1 MDRLWYIHIME
12 YYAVVKRNE
21 LAFLGS
27 LAVKN
32 PVLSLL
38 WLMFSPWPGN
48 LCMPW
53 AWPKKKKNVLL
64 RHMSLDICQNGVNP
78 HVKVWTSVN
87 NNVSVQVHQYN
98 KCTPLIQVVNCECVG
113 RGVRVGTLCTF

>member
-1 MDRLWYIHIME
+1 MAH
-12 YYAVVKRNE
+12 VQ
-21 LAFLGS
+21 S
-27 LAVKN
+27 LAWK
-32 PVLSLL
+32 PLHA
-38 WLMFSPWPGN
+38 MG
-48 LCMPW
+48 M
-53 AWPKKKKNVLL
+53 AKKKKNVLL